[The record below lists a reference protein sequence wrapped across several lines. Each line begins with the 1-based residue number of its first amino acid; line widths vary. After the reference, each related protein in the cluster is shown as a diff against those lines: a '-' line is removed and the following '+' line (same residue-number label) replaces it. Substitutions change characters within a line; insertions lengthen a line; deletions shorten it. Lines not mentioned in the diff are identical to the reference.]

1 MEKGNRIQIDADEAS
16 TASISRSH
24 LRVVL
29 LALTLLLSALS
40 VQAQTPEDRFQQ
52 AMLNMFDGK
61 WAEALKKLEAVQAET
76 KDPDLRTRSYFYA
89 ARALQR
95 LNRSE
100 ESLRQYERYLDQ
112 PSTDHALRQ
121 EARFS
126 IVQLS
131 VNLYSAGKKRYI
143 DRALA
148 ALDSPDQELRLL
160 AAVQIS
166 YIQDTEIQRKAV
178 PVLQRAVAESADSE
192 VQNQASLALLRI
204 DPKLLEKKSTR
215 AEKGTS
221 KVARNASLHVV
232 VRGEDGDELKLAL
245 PLSLARL
252 LLSSLPEDAQE
263 SLRKR
268 GINPDNVLDEL
279 SKTKNFL
286 EVTSEGTSVRIW
298 IE

>member
-1 MEKGNRIQIDADEAS
+1 M
-16 TASISRSH
+16 T
-24 LRVVL
+24 L
-29 LALTLLLSALS
+29 LALTLLLLSLS

-61 WAEALKKLEAVQAET
+61 WEEALEKLEAVQTET
-76 KDPDLRTRSYFYA
+76 KDPGLRARSYFYS

-100 ESLRQYERYLDQ
+100 ESLRQYERYLEQ
-112 PSTDHALRQ
+112 RSIDHALRQ

-131 VNLYSAGKKRYI
+131 VSLYSVGKKGYI
-143 DRALA
+143 DRALS
-148 ALDSPDQELRLL
+148 ALDSSDRELRLL

-166 YIQDTEIQRKAV
+166 YIKDPAIQRKAI
-178 PVLQRAVAESADSE
+178 PVLQRALAESSDSE

-204 DPKLLEKKSTR
+204 DPKLLEKK
-215 AEKGTS
+215 APQPEKSNG
-221 KVARNASLHVV
+221 KAARRTSLHVL
-232 VRGEDGDELKLAL
+232 VRGESGDELRLAL

-263 SLRKR
+263 SLRER

>member
-1 MEKGNRIQIDADEAS
+1 V
-16 TASISRSH
+16 T
-24 LRVVL
+24 L
-29 LALTLLLSALS
+29 LALTLLLLSLS

-61 WAEALKKLEAVQAET
+61 WEEALDKLEAVQAET
-76 KDPDLRTRSYFYA
+76 KDPGLRTRSYFYS

-131 VNLYSAGKKRYI
+131 VSLYGAGRKGYI
-143 DRALA
+143 DRALS
-148 ALDSPDQELRLL
+148 ALDSSDPELRLL

-166 YIQDTEIQRKAV
+166 YLKDRAIQRKAI
-178 PVLQRAVAESADSE
+178 PVLQRALAESSDSE

-204 DPKLLEKKSTR
+204 DPRLLEKKAPQPEKSGSTKTAGR
-215 AEKGTS
+215 M
-221 KVARNASLHVV
+221 SLHVV
-232 VRGEDGDELKLAL
+232 VRGENGDALRLAL

-263 SLRKR
+263 SLRER

-279 SKTKNFL
+279 SKAKNFL